1 MEIEQNT
8 PIQEDVVMEDSIPFP
23 EPIMQPPLIDD
34 RDKKKQRLDKP
45 LPPPTTTAT
54 KNGDSSLPPSV
65 TAALSPEQT
74 VGIITVNTQSILYEN
89 QEPPQGKPVSPQ
101 TDQQLKIEMEIE
113 PTQTNI
119 PPKIIPTKIA
129 QHVETDLDDA
139 RSDTTMSSAVS
150 QPLGK
155 TYSQAV
161 SSRPP
166 GTGIIT
172 QQKYGVTQ

>member
-1 MEIEQNT
+1 YKAKVKRQKKKYEMLNYLTSNMEIEQNT

-119 PPKIIPTKIA
+119 PPKIVIQGQVIPTIM
-129 QHVETDLDDA
+129 T
-139 RSDTTMSSAVS
+139 
-150 QPLGK
+150 
-155 TYSQAV
+155 
-161 SSRPP
+161 
-166 GTGIIT
+166 IIP
-172 QQKYGVTQ
+172 